1 MYRQRLAGSRV
12 GVPLAQKTDG
22 GTAAIHLLASNA
34 NILLI
39 LGSMKIRPAKTL
51 RGTLSLPGDKSISHR
66 AAILAALA
74 EGATRIENFAPGADC
89 ASTLNCLRQ
98 LGVEIER
105 DGDTVIVHGAGM
117 HGLKAPAAE
126 LDCGNSGTTMR
137 LLAGVL
143 AGQNFTSI
151 LTGDESLSKRP
162 MRRIIEPLTQM
173 GAEIESIAGHAP
185 LKINGKHPLRAISY
199 KLPKPSAQ
207 LKSCILLAG
216 LFAGGETTVVESIPT
231 RDHTERMLPHFA
243 VKVGYEEKEGVKY
256 ISVNDDAQL
265 IARDLIV
272 PGDISS
278 AAFFMVAAACLKD
291 SELTLRDL
299 GVNPLRGEIIN
310 LLRLFGA
317 DIEIANERSL
327 GEEPVGDITVRGVG
341 LHWNKRALISGEQ
354 TASLIDEI
362 PIIAVLSTQIPTGGF
377 TILDAAELRI
387 KESDRIKSVVGNLR
401 SMGAEVDEFPDGLHA
416 VTANLRGATVN
427 SFGDHRIAMAFA
439 IAGLLAEGETEILN
453 PECVDISYP
462 GFFETL
468 ERITQ

>member
-1 MYRQRLAGSRV
+1 
-12 GVPLAQKTDG
+12 
-22 GTAAIHLLASNA
+22 
-34 NILLI
+34 
-39 LGSMKIRPAKTL
+39 MKIRPAKTIK
-51 RGTLSLPGDKSISHR
+51 GTLSLPGDKSISHR

-74 EGATRIENFAPGADC
+74 EGTTRIENFAPGADC
-89 ASTLNCLRQ
+89 ASTLSCLRQ

-105 DGDTVIVHGAGM
+105 DGDTVIVHGVGM
-117 HGLKAPAAE
+117 NGLKAPTTE

-143 AGQNFTSI
+143 AGQNFTST

-162 MRRIIEPLTQM
+162 MQRIVEPLTQM
-173 GAEIESIAGHAP
+173 GAEIESTAGHAP
-185 LKINGKHPLRAISY
+185 LKIIGKHPLKAISY

-216 LFAGGETTVVESIPT
+216 LFADGETTVVESIPT

-256 ISVNDDAQL
+256 ISVSDDAQL

-299 GVNPLRGEIIN
+299 GINPLRGEIIN
-310 LLRLFGA
+310 LLRQFGA
-317 DIEIANERSL
+317 DIQVENERSL
-327 GEEPVGDITVRGVG
+327 GEEPVGDVTVRGVG
-341 LHWNKRALISGEQ
+341 LHWDKDGIVCRER

-362 PIIAVLSTQIPTGGF
+362 PIAAVFSTQIIGGGVP
-377 TILDAAELRI
+377 IHDAEELRV
-387 KESDRIKSVVGNLR
+387 KESDRIKSVVKNLR
-401 SMGAEVDEFPDGLHA
+401 SMGAYVDEFPDGLHA
-416 VTANLRGATVN
+416 QDSKLKGAVVDP
-427 SFGDHRIAMAFA
+427 FGDHRIAMAFA
-439 IAGLLAEGETEILN
+439 VAGLLAEGETEILN
-453 PECVDISYP
+453 AECVDISYP

-468 ERITQ
+468 ERLTQ